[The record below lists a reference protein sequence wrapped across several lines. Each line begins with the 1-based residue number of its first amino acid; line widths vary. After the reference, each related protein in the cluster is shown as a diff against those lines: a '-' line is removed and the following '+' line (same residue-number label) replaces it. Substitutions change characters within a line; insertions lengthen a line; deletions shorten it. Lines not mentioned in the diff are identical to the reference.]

1 MTRCSHCKKKLGVME
16 YRCKCDKLYCITHL
30 QPEIH
35 ECTYDHKSEGLK
47 ALKASIEIG
56 ILKDKMGGDRI

>member
-1 MTRCSHCKKKLGVME
+1 ME

-35 ECTYDHKSEGLK
+35 DCTYDHKSDGLK
-47 ALKASIEIG
+47 ALKASIEVG
-56 ILKDKMGGDRI
+56 ALKDKMGGERI